1 MRLTKEQLEQ
11 RIAIFIY
18 ESYIRSELEDYHCH
32 NLEADYSLYMRVIHA
47 VQRTIRNINRT
58 DEVGPV
64 FSSHLTDHFS
74 SIYES
79 YNIPKDLGDVNDISP
94 SSFVVSGELKKAY
107 KNHIKLGS
115 QKVIKEINIDMIDR
129 VYTLIKRGII
139 RLIINVEEEQ

>member
-1 MRLTKEQLEQ
+1 MKLTKEQLEQ
-11 RIAIFIY
+11 RIAIFVY
-18 ESYIRSELEDYHCH
+18 ESYIRSELEDYHVH
-32 NLEADYSLYMRVIHA
+32 NLEADYSLYMRVIQA
-47 VQRTIRNINRT
+47 VERTICNINRI

-74 SIYES
+74 SVYKTYS
-79 YNIPKDLGDVNDISP
+79 IPKDLGEVNDVSP
-94 SSFVVSGELKKAY
+94 SSFVVSGKLKEAY

-139 RLIINVEEEQ
+139 RLIINAEEEQ